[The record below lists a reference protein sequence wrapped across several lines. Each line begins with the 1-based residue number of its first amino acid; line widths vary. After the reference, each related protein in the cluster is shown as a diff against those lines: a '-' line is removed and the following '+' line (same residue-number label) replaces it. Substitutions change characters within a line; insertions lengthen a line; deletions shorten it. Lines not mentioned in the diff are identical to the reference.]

1 MRGLVVAAVGLSLLA
16 GSAHAAGPPVL
27 GFSVSNVARPAAAV
41 SLPSASR
48 PNEPGAI
55 SIPPSFTTPPANPQ
69 QLPVSALHG
78 LWQRAG
84 YAYGIP
90 WNVLAAINKIESNFG
105 QNMGPRSAGAVGWM
119 QFMPSTW
126 LRWGVDANGDGIAD
140 PWNPEDAVYAAARYL
155 AASGAGA
162 DVSRAVYSYNHAQ
175 WYVNEVMQLASAFDS
190 GGANAPAGL
199 DRLQVSVTEAR
210 KQVVAANRLL
220 APALETERALARR
233 AARLAARE
241 RATTLLSH

>member
-90 WNVLAAINKIESNFG
+90 WTVLAAINKIESNFG
-105 QNMGPRSAGAVGWM
+105 ENMGPRSAGAIGWM
-119 QFMPSTW
+119 QFMPDTW
-126 LRWGVDANGDGIAD
+126 RMYGTDANNDGVAS
-140 PWNPEDAVYAAARYL
+140 PWSSEDEIYSAARYL
-155 AASGAGA
+155 AASGAQT
-162 DVSRAVYSYNHAQ
+162 DLRRAVFAYNHAG
-175 WYVNEVMQLASAFDS
+175 WYVDEVMNLAAVYAAGGADLASAFT
-190 GGANAPAGL
+190 AF
-199 DRLQVSVTEAR
+199 QVDLSAQKE
-210 KQVVAANRLL
+210 QVAA
-220 APALETERALARR
+220 A
-233 AARLAARE
+233 
-241 RATTLLSH
+241 